1 VRLLFDEQ
9 LSSRLCSMLASDYP
23 DSLHVGPIGLGGG
36 PDEAVWRAA
45 AERGCVLVT
54 KDEDFHRLS
63 VLRGAPPK
71 VIWIRLGNA
80 PTEEI
85 ARLLR
90 ERRED
95 ILRFESQ
102 DDATFLSLGW

>member
-1 VRLLFDEQ
+1 MRLLFDEQ
-9 LSSRLCSMLASDYP
+9 LSSRLCSMLASVYP
-23 DSLHVGPIGLGGG
+23 DSLHVGQIGLGGG
-36 PDEAVWRAA
+36 SDEAVWGAA

-63 VLRGAPPK
+63 VLRGAPPR